1 MILKNFPIPPS
12 INNQLTL
19 SRGRFIK
26 TSAAKI
32 YDAKVSMFKLRRFRE
47 IDLIKEN
54 LKSDDLL
61 KVDCYFI
68 FNQSRLIGKKG
79 QIKALDVNNYLKSAL
94 DGLVKCLEIID
105 DKQFVAHTVE
115 KLTCESESDEQII
128 FVISK
133 TSLRS
138 YKKAEPLE
146 FLKS

>member
-1 MILKNFPIPPS
+1 MRLTNFPIPPS
-12 INNQLTL
+12 INKQLA
-19 SRGRFIK
+19 SVNGRLIK
-26 TSAAKI
+26 TSAAK
-32 YDAKVSMFKLRRFRE
+32 YFDAKVNLYALKKFRE

-138 YKKAEPLE
+138 YKKSEPLE
-146 FLKS
+146 FLNS